1 MGKESVPGVMMKT
14 IIFFMLW
21 CVMFSLTM
29 FFIVK
34 SSNGDT
40 EFIDSFR
47 QEVREMYIDLYING

>member
-1 MGKESVPGVMMKT
+1 MKT

>member
-34 SSNGDT
+34 SANGDT

-47 QEVREMYIDLYING
+47 QEVREMHIDLYING

>member
-1 MGKESVPGVMMKT
+1 MKT

-21 CVMFSLTM
+21 CVIFSLTM

-34 SSNGDT
+34 SANGDT

-47 QEVREMYIDLYING
+47 QEVREMHIDLYING